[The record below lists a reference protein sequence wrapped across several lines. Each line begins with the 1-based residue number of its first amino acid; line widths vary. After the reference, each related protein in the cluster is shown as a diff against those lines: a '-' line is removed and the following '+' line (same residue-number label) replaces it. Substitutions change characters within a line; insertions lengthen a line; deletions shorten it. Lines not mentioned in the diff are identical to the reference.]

1 MNKTTT
7 QNDLLL
13 YAYNESDM
21 KDSDRIQRAI
31 DGDPLIEEEYR
42 EINETLEI
50 LDQGKVSPSDSV
62 IKKILEKASQIKG

>member
-7 QNDLLL
+7 KNDLLL
-13 YAYNESDM
+13 YAYNETDL

-31 DGDPLIEEEYR
+31 DGDPLVKEEYY
-42 EINETLEI
+42 EINQMLEI
-50 LDQGKVSPSDSV
+50 LDQGKVSPSESV